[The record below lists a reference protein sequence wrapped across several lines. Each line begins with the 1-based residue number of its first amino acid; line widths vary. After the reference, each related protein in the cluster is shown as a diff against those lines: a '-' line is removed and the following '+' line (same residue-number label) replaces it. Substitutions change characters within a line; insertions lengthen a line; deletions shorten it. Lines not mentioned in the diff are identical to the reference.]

1 MEQAIVH
8 DHNDTK
14 EMQEA
19 KKWEKARRGKIT
31 TQIKTRSKVQGK
43 ESVRPTVINSDL
55 ISEYYRD
62 YNRENKIFNKD
73 DTPLWEFTHLALSYR
88 NIIDI
93 DNLKG
98 MEKLRKLQLDNN
110 IIYKIQNLDHLI
122 NLEWLDLSFNQIEK
136 IEGLGTLTKLTDLS
150 LYNNHIEEVGGLGKL
165 LELNVLSLGQNRI
178 KSYENVIT
186 YLREI
191 PNKLEVLTLEGN
203 PCIKKEN
210 KEEYQLYAYAYLEKL
225 QYLDYHI
232 VKQEI
237 RNAALEKHREDID
250 ERDNQKE
257 ADKNVVTTP
266 SLMSKERR
274 AQLIEAHVL
283 IANDI
288 FKRNLAEDEV
298 MQKFTI
304 LPNYQDIMQQIDDEV
319 RDKIEEFINDILKS
333 HQEKKDKIAYWTEI
347 LKEGE
352 TKAELKSIGL
362 INEFKTRQNE
372 QLKQINLKDPTDKEL
387 QEYKDWTHTN
397 LAELEDKLML
407 VEMKLVESL
416 GLANTEFSKDV
427 ENINNEMTTKITKFT
442 DGVQDLINQFQTD
455 LKDHAYKLNEEV
467 TKEEDTPTYQDIGD
481 DADLLQLIYDKDILA
496 QFFEQCKEN
505 QENKMS
511 EKNNVMRSDI
521 NNDWKNIKEKLTENQ
536 HDRNRNIILEIIDF
550 CKDKKK
556 DVEDLLEQY
565 GFGMDE

>member
-1 MEQAIVH
+1 MGENQKRKYH
-8 DHNDTK
+8 HSNQD
-14 EMQEA
+14 
-19 KKWEKARRGKIT
+19 
-31 TQIKTRSKVQGK
+31 S
-43 ESVRPTVINSDL
+43 ESVRPTVINSEL
-55 ISEYYRD
+55 IAEYFQE

-73 DTPLWEFTHLALSYR
+73 DTPLWDFTHLALSYK

-93 DNLKG
+93 GNLKG

-110 IIYKIQNLDHLI
+110 IIYKIQNLDHLV

-136 IEGLGTLTKLTDLS
+136 IEGLNSLTKLTDLS
-150 LYNNHIEEVGGLGKL
+150 LYNNHIVEVGGLGKL
-165 LELNVLSLGQNRI
+165 MELNVLSLGQNRI

-203 PCIKKEN
+203 PCIKKDL
-210 KEEYQLYAYAYLEKL
+210 KEEYQLYAYAYLDKL

-232 VKQEI
+232 VKQES
-237 RNAALEKHREDID
+237 RNTALEKHREDID

-266 SLMSKERR
+266 TMMSKERR
-274 AQLIEAHVL
+274 QQLIEAHIL
-283 IANDI
+283 IASDI

-319 RDKIEEFINDILKS
+319 RDKIEEFVDDALKS
-333 HQEKKDKIAYWTEI
+333 HQEKKEKIAYWTEI

-362 INEFKTRQNE
+362 INEFNAKHKKEYGSMNWDQSTDK
-372 QLKQINLKDPTDKEL
+372 QLHDYKEWNDINLK
-387 QEYKDWTHTN
+387 
-397 LAELEDKLML
+397 ELEDKLML

-416 GLANTEFSKDV
+416 GLANTEFSKDI
-427 ENINNEMTTKITKFT
+427 ENINNELTTKITKFT
-442 DGVQDLINQFQTD
+442 DGVQDLINQFQVD

-467 TKEEDTPTYQDIGD
+467 TKEEENPTYQDIGD
-481 DADLLQLIYDKDILA
+481 DTDLLQLIYDKDILA

-505 QENKMS
+505 QENKIS

-521 NNDWKNIKEKLTENQ
+521 NNDWKDIKQSLTEAQ
-536 HDRNRNIILEIIDF
+536 HDRNRDIILEIIKF
-550 CKDKKK
+550 TKEKKK
-556 DVEDLLEQY
+556 EVDDLLMQY
-565 GFGMDE
+565 LEEE